1 MKNIIRN
8 TRRRAVALALSAAL
22 CPLFAQ
28 GAPFLLADA
37 YPPDSA
43 TALQPDSA
51 SITING
57 GAPIACAL
65 LSVTTPA
72 NGKRPVCD
80 LASVTS
86 SGTYAVVLTVS
97 RAPSCVNTGPNAGE
111 CTPGG
116 SAATGPFAYMRKSGT
131 VGAPQSPQ
139 LSAQ

>member
-1 MKNIIRN
+1 MRN
-8 TRRRAVALALSAAL
+8 YVAVALSVLALSAQAS
-22 CPLFAQ
+22 
-28 GAPFLLADA
+28 PFLLADA

-86 SGTYAVVLTVS
+86 SGAYAVVLTVS